1 MTDAP
6 RISDAEWEVMNRIW
20 SGHPAT
26 AQEVHED
33 LGPRRGWSDRTV
45 KTLLTR
51 LVKKG
56 VLGHESSGRRYL
68 YHPLVSRD
76 ACLRVESRS
85 FLDRVAGGSVSPL
98 LAWFV
103 KEGEL
108 GEKEVRELRRLL
120 EERDGRGERSRGDDP

>member
-1 MTDAP
+1 MPSDAP

-20 SGHPAT
+20 SDHPAT
-26 AQEVHED
+26 AQEVHDD

-56 VLGHESSGRRYL
+56 VLGYREDGRRYR

-85 FLDRVAGGSVSPL
+85 FVERVAGGSVSPL

-108 GEKEVRELRRLL
+108 GKDEIDELRRLL
-120 EERDGRGERSRGDDP
+120 EERAREDDR